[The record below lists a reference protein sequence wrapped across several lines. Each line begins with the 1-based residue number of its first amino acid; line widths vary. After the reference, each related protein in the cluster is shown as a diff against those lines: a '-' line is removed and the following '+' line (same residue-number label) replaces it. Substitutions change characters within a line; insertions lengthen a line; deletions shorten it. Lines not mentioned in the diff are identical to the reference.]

1 MSEIEKIKEKIEPVA
16 KKYNLTYVWIF
27 GSYVRKKQRPDSDI
41 DILVKTEDV
50 ADGFKIVE
58 VKFALEEALE
68 KEVDIITTGSIK
80 GSLLEDE
87 DLEEMLVYSSEKN

>member
-1 MSEIEKIKEKIEPVA
+1 MSEIEKISEKIKPVA

-27 GSYVRKKQRPDSDI
+27 GSYVKKKQRPDSDI

-50 ADGFKIVE
+50 AEGFKIVE

-68 KEVDIITTGSIK
+68 KEVDIVTTGSIK

-87 DLEEMLVYSSEKN
+87 ELEEILVYSSEEK